1 MVSLIL
7 FGSFFVLLLLNVPIG
22 LSLGISSVAAL
33 IAENLPF
40 SMIPSNLYSSTG
52 KFVLLAIP
60 FFILGGNVMEKSG
73 ISARLIDFCR
83 TLVGHRKSG
92 MALVCVIVA
101 CFFAAISGSGPATVE
116 VYKRQVGAL
125 LMS

>member
-83 TLVGHRKSG
+83 TLVGYRKSG
-92 MALVCVIVA
+92 MALVCHLRLRPRH
-101 CFFAAISGSGPATVE
+101 SGCSGHDPDSRYGE
-116 VYKRQVGAL
+116 GWL
-125 LMS
+125 

>member
-83 TLVGHRKSG
+83 TPGGPSKERY
-92 MALVCVIVA
+92 
-101 CFFAAISGSGPATVE
+101 GSGLRHRGLLLCCHLRLRPRHSGCSWHDLIPA
-116 VYKRQVGAL
+116 R
-125 LMS
+125 

>member
-40 SMIPSNLYSSTG
+40 SMIPSNLYFYG
-52 KFVLLAIP
+52 
-60 FFILGGNVMEKSG
+60 
-73 ISARLIDFCR
+73 
-83 TLVGHRKSG
+83 
-92 MALVCVIVA
+92 
-101 CFFAAISGSGPATVE
+101 
-116 VYKRQVGAL
+116 
-125 LMS
+125 

>member
-52 KFVLLAIP
+52 KSLYCWP
-60 FFILGGNVMEKSG
+60 FPSLSW
-73 ISARLIDFCR
+73 
-83 TLVGHRKSG
+83 
-92 MALVCVIVA
+92 
-101 CFFAAISGSGPATVE
+101 AATSWKRAGSPPG
-116 VYKRQVGAL
+116 
-125 LMS
+125 

>member
-7 FGSFFVLLLLNVPIG
+7 FGSFFVLLLINVPIG

-83 TLVGHRKSG
+83 TLW
-92 MALVCVIVA
+92 
-101 CFFAAISGSGPATVE
+101 AIERAVWLWSASSWLASLLPSPAPAPP
-116 VYKRQVGAL
+116 QWL
-125 LMS
+125 LWA

>member
-83 TLVGHRKSG
+83 
-92 MALVCVIVA
+92 
-101 CFFAAISGSGPATVE
+101 AIERAVWLWSASSWLASLLPSPAPAPP
-116 VYKRQVGAL
+116 QWL
-125 LMS
+125 LWA